1 MAHSNFCPQC
11 GAPLAPG
18 QNFCPVCG
26 APVAAAP
33 QQPVQPTQPFTPM
46 GQGAPAQQMPQANP
60 TFTAQPAGYQPVFNR
75 NGQVTGQQTGA
86 FHQIPQSPAMETD
99 THGVPSFMKKKK

>member
-1 MAHSNFCPQC
+1 MAQSNFCPQC

-33 QQPVQPTQPFTPM
+33 QQPVQPQQP
-46 GQGAPAQQMPQANP
+46 QQPQ
-60 TFTAQPAGYQPVFNR
+60 QPV
-75 NGQVTGQQTGA
+75 QPQQPQYQQPQQQFSETR
-86 FHQIPQSPAMETD
+86 HQAMKNSDSRER
-99 THGVPSFMKKKK
+99 KNK